1 METALRPA
9 HAQKTVLR
17 IAVGAMFFM
26 AGLSF
31 ASWAS
36 RIATVQQKLGLNDAV
51 LGAVLF
57 ALPVGLMLSLP
68 FSGWIITKIGS
79 KKVALGSILVY
90 GVFLICLGLARTTV
104 ELVASLMCFGFAGNA
119 VNISINTQ
127 AVAAEGMHDK
137 PIMASFH
144 GLWSFAGFAG
154 GGIGWLMIANR
165 INPFHHFIVIL
176 ALLVIGAV
184 VASRY
189 LYDDSQSVKIPIGE
203 QLSLGERLRLVVP
216 LLTLGSIAFCS
227 MICEGSMFD
236 WSVIYFKKVVVAPVT
251 LQGAGFTAFMLTMA
265 MGRFVADFFAHRFGL
280 KRTLQVSGCFTVTG
294 LLIAVLFPHL
304 YTAMAGFMLVGI
316 GVSSVVPMVYSAA
329 GKSKTM
335 SPGVALAAVSTVGF
349 AGFFI
354 GPPVI
359 GFIAKIATLRASFI
373 FVAIMGALVIALST
387 RAKLGRD

>member
-1 METALRPA
+1 MMDTAAKPA
-9 HAQKTVLR
+9 IAQKTVLR
-17 IAVGAMFFM
+17 MAVGALFFM
-26 AGLSF
+26 AGLCF

-36 RIATVQQKLGLNDAV
+36 RIATIQTKLGLNDAE

-57 ALPVGLMLSLP
+57 SLPVGLMLSLP
-68 FSGWIITKIGS
+68 FSGWVITRIGS
-79 KKVALGSILVY
+79 KKVVLAATLAY
-90 GVFLICLGLARTTV
+90 GAFLICLGLAQTAP
-104 ELVASLMCFGFAGNA
+104 ELVAGLVCFGFAGNTL
-119 VNISINTQ
+119 NISVNTQ
-127 AVAAEGMHDK
+127 AVAAEGMHEK

-154 GGIGWLMIANR
+154 GAIGWFMIGNR
-165 INPFHHFIVIL
+165 IAPFHHFLIIL
-176 ALLVIGAV
+176 ALLVIGVAV
-184 VASRY
+184 VSRF
-189 LYDDSQSVKIPIGE
+189 LYDDSGNQKITSAE
-203 QLSLGERLRLVVP
+203 QLSLRQRLSLIVP

-236 WSVIYFKKVVVAPVT
+236 WSVVYFKKVVHAPLF
-251 LQGAGFTAFMLTMA
+251 LQAAGYTAFMFTMA

-280 KRTLQVSGCFTVTG
+280 KRTLKISGSLSLTG
-294 LLIAVLFPHL
+294 LAIAVAFPHL

-329 GKSKTM
+329 AKSKTM

-359 GFIAKIATLRASFI
+359 GFIARLATLRASFI
-373 FVAIMGALVIALST
+373 FVGLMALGVIILSS
-387 RAKLGRD
+387 RAKLDR